1 MPIKILPCPYCGN
14 KEPELE
20 ILPTTDCSQRIVCRE
35 CITIGP
41 LIIGEDFEAVRIQ
54 AIETWNSLPRRLR
67 WTKEKPTVPGIYWAR
82 INDKEPGIICV
93 DVLPEGPL
101 AGKMAC
107 YIMRLTEDVLLKDV
121 NKETEMACYIMG
133 LTEDVLLE
141 DVNKET
147 EWAGPIQEPMEK

>member
-20 ILPTTDCSQRIVCRE
+20 ILPTTDCRQRIMCRE

-41 LIIGEDFEAVRIQ
+41 LIIGKDFDFEAVRIQ
-54 AIETWNSLPRRLR
+54 AIETWNALPCRLR

-82 INDKEPGIICV
+82 INDKEPGIIYV

-101 AGKMAC
+101 AGQ
-107 YIMRLTEDVLLKDV
+107 
-121 NKETEMACYIMG
+121 MACYIMG

-147 EWAGPIQEPMEK
+147 EWAGPIPEPAEE

>member
-1 MPIKILPCPYCGN
+1 MNQESLLPCPNCGSDHLYTN
-14 KEPELE
+14 ETNYYDLELKAVA
-20 ILPTTDCSQRIVCRE
+20 CSSCRM
-35 CITIGP
+35 IGP
-41 LIIGEDFEAVRIQ
+41 KHPSEEKIVEL
-54 AIETWNSLPRRLR
+54 WNKLPRALR

-107 YIMRLTEDVLLKDV
+107 YIMRLTEDVLL
-121 NKETEMACYIMG
+121 
-133 LTEDVLLE
+133 E